1 MDFLFLNPSQ
11 RFGTSFWKVSFE
23 EEFFP
28 VEILSRDGSI
38 EEFLFFHVSLEYFFV
53 FSRDKEYV

>member
-28 VEILSRDGSI
+28 VEILSI